1 MAPMQDPG
9 GSAPTGKQRKF
20 LARPATPLGRWSVA
34 LAAAFAALF
43 IINAAVFM
51 RLPEAP
57 WQPIVG
63 PFYGIAMLLCGL
75 AAGVTA
81 ALAVVRQGERSWLVF
96 LPLLPALFVLFL
108 VRASSWDRRIRRPRS
123 RLRSLRPDVHLP
135 GRGAP
140 PRPSKHG
147 ESANPAGRLI
157 QNA

>member
-1 MAPMQDPG
+1 MTPMQDPG

-20 LARPATPLGRWSVA
+20 LARPATRLGWWSVA
-34 LAAAFAALF
+34 LAAAFVGMF

-63 PFYGIAMLLCGL
+63 PFYGIAMLTCGL

-108 VRASSWDRRIRRPRS
+108 VVGEF
-123 RLRSLRPDVHLP
+123 L
-135 GRGAP
+135 GP
-140 PRPSKHG
+140 PH
-147 ESANPAGRLI
+147 
-157 QNA
+157 